1 MDKKISKNE
10 AVNKSDIAIELE
22 NINFSYDDIRPTL
35 TDINFQ
41 IEKNTYVCV
50 IGHNGS
56 GKSTISKILVG
67 LLKPQFGKM
76 FIFGNEISYSN
87 IRYLRENIGIVFQ
100 NPDSQFIGMTAEDDI
115 AFGLENK
122 KVNPRYMK
130 EIILDVAKIVD
141 IENFLP
147 KDAVSLSGGQKQ
159 RVAIASVLAMN
170 PEIIIFDEST
180 SMLDPRGKME
190 LKEIMVKL
198 KNESKKTII
207 SITHDMD
214 EVINAD
220 KVIVLEKGK
229 VVKIGKPEEIF
240 VDEEFLKNISLSLP
254 FTLKLSKLLKSKG
267 LRINLTVSKE
277 KFVDDVCKIV
287 K

>member
-1 MDKKISKNE
+1 MEKNFSDSTI
-10 AVNKSDIAIELE
+10 NKSEIAIELK
-22 NINFSYDDIRPTL
+22 NINFSYDDVRPTL
-35 TDINFQ
+35 VDVNFQ

-67 LLKPQFGKM
+67 LLKPQYGKM
-76 FIFGNEISYSN
+76 FIFGNEISYTN
-87 IRYLRENIGIVFQ
+87 IRYLRDNIGIVFQ

-122 KVNPRYMK
+122 KVNPLFMK
-130 EIILDVAKIVD
+130 QIILDAAKIVD

-147 KDAVSLSGGQKQ
+147 KDAISLSGGQKQ

-180 SMLDPRGKME
+180 SMLDPKGKIE
-190 LKEIMVKL
+190 LKNIMLKL

-220 KVIVLEKGK
+220 KVIILESGK
-229 VVKIGKPEEIF
+229 VVKIGKPEEVF
-240 VDEEFLKNISLSLP
+240 VDEKFLNNISLSLP
-254 FTLKLSKLLKSKG
+254 FTLKLSKLLKDKG
-267 LRINLTVSKE
+267 IKVGLTVNKE

>member
-22 NINFSYDDIRPTL
+22 NRNFSYYDIRPTL